1 MFQVAEVGT
10 VDRTRLSVNG
20 WFHGPLP
27 ECKNVIPNVH
37 IDVHLFSPIQVTCLI
52 LLKHMN
58 FELNLIY
65 SYQNI
70 LL

>member
-10 VDRTRLSVNG
+10 VDRTRFSVNG

-27 ECKNVIPNVH
+27 ECENVIPNVH
-37 IDVHLFSPIQVTCLI
+37 IDIHLFSPIQVTCLI
-52 LLKHMN
+52 LLKHMS
-58 FELNLIY
+58 FELNPIY
-65 SYQNI
+65 SYQII